1 MIHLSK
7 TIKESISVKKNLIKL
22 QKNVNVAIDM
32 IFNSINGNSKVLV
45 CGNGGSAADAQH
57 LSAEFVDR
65 LRPMINRK
73 PMPILSLA
81 LDTSHLTACS
91 NDFSFNDVF
100 SRSLEAFGRDNDILL
115 VISTSGNSKNIIK
128 VLKKAK
134 KMKIK
139 SIALLGC
146 SGGNAKKYADNSIIV
161 KSNNTARIQESHI
174 FLGHFI
180 LESVERKI
188 LKNAKLSK

>member
-1 MIHLSK
+1 MIKLSEK
-7 TIKESISVKKNLIKL
+7 IKESIKVKKELLKLDKKINISIEMIYNCIK
-22 QKNVNVAIDM
+22 N
-32 IFNSINGNSKVLV
+32 NSKVLT

-57 LSAEFVDR
+57 LSAEFIDR
-65 LRPMINRK
+65 LRPKVNRK

-91 NDFSFNDVF
+91 NDFSFKDVF
-100 SRSLEAFGRDNDILL
+100 SRSLEAFGKKDDILL
-115 VISTSGNSKNIIK
+115 AISTSGNSKNIIE

-134 KMKIK
+134 KMKIH
-139 SIALLGC
+139 SIALLGYN
-146 SGGNAKKYADNSIIV
+146 GGLAKKYADTSLIV

-174 FLGHFI
+174 FIGHFI

-188 LKNAKLSK
+188 LNKIK

>member
-1 MIHLSK
+1 MIKFSSA
-7 TIKESISVKKNLIKL
+7 IKESISVKKQLIKL
-22 QKNVNVAIDM
+22 EKKINYAIDM
-32 IFNSINGNSKVLV
+32 IFNSINNNSKILI

-65 LRPMINRK
+65 LRPSINRN

-91 NDFSFNDVF
+91 NDFSFDDVF
-100 SRSLEAFGRDNDILL
+100 VRPLEAFGKESDILI

-134 KMKIK
+134 KMNIK
-139 SIALLGC
+139 SIALLGYQ
-146 SGGNAKKYADNSIIV
+146 GGDAKKYADNSIIV

-188 LKNAKLSK
+188 LENT

>member
-1 MIHLSK
+1 MIKFSRA
-7 TIKESISVKKNLIKL
+7 IKESISVKKQLIKL
-22 QKNVNVAIDM
+22 EKKINYAIDM
-32 IFNSINGNSKVLV
+32 IFNSINSGSKILI

-65 LRPMINRK
+65 LRPSVNRN

-91 NDFSFNDVF
+91 NDFSFDEVF
-100 SRSLEAFGRDNDILL
+100 VRPLEAFGKESDILV
-115 VISTSGNSKNIIK
+115 VISTSGNSKNIVK
-128 VLKKAK
+128 ALKKAK

-139 SIALLGC
+139 SIALLGYQ
-146 SGGNAKKYADNSIIV
+146 GGDAKKYTDNSIIV

-174 FLGHFI
+174 FLGHYI

-188 LKNAKLSK
+188 LENA

>member
-1 MIHLSK
+1 MIKFSSA
-7 TIKESISVKKNLIKL
+7 IKESISVKKQLIKL
-22 QKNVNVAIDM
+22 EKKINYATDM
-32 IFNSINGNSKVLV
+32 IFNSINNSSKILI

-65 LRPMINRK
+65 LRPSINRN

-91 NDFSFNDVF
+91 NDFSFDDVF
-100 SRSLEAFGRDNDILL
+100 VRPLEAFGKESDVLI

-134 KMKIK
+134 KMNIK

-146 SGGNAKKYADNSIIV
+146 QGGDAKKYADNSIIV

-188 LKNAKLSK
+188 LENT

>member
-1 MIHLSK
+1 MIKFSSA
-7 TIKESISVKKNLIKL
+7 IKESISVKKQLIKL
-22 QKNVNVAIDM
+22 EKKINYAIDM
-32 IFNSINGNSKVLV
+32 IFNSINNSSKILI

-65 LRPMINRK
+65 LRPSINRN

-91 NDFSFNDVF
+91 NDFSFDDVF
-100 SRSLEAFGRDNDILL
+100 VRPLEAFGKESDILI

-134 KMKIK
+134 KMNIK
-139 SIALLGC
+139 SIALLGYQ
-146 SGGNAKKYADNSIIV
+146 GGDAKKYADNSIIV

-188 LKNAKLSK
+188 LENT

>member
-1 MIHLSK
+1 MIQLSK
-7 TIKESISVKKNLIKL
+7 SIKESIVVKKKLIKL
-22 QKNVNVAIDM
+22 ETKINFAIDV
-32 IFNSINGNSKVLV
+32 IFKAIKGNSKVLV

-65 LRPMINRK
+65 LRPNVNRR

-100 SRSLEAFGRDNDILL
+100 SRSLEAFGKQTDVLL
-115 VISTSGNSKNIIK
+115 AISTSGNSKNIIK

-134 KMKIK
+134 KMNIQ

-146 SGGNAKKYADNSIIV
+146 NGGLAKKFADNSIIV
-161 KSNNTARIQESHI
+161 NSNNTARIQESHI
-174 FLGHFI
+174 FIGHFI
-180 LESVERKI
+180 LECVERKI
-188 LKNAKLSK
+188 LKNE

>member
-1 MIHLSK
+1 MIKFSSA
-7 TIKESISVKKNLIKL
+7 IKESISVKKQLIKL
-22 QKNVNVAIDM
+22 EKKINYAIDM
-32 IFNSINGNSKVLV
+32 IFNSINNSSKILI

-65 LRPMINRK
+65 LRPSINRY

-91 NDFSFNDVF
+91 NDFSFDDVF
-100 SRSLEAFGRDNDILL
+100 VRPLEAFGKESDILI

-134 KMKIK
+134 KMNIK
-139 SIALLGC
+139 SIALLGYQ
-146 SGGNAKKYADNSIIV
+146 GGDAKKYADNSIIV
-161 KSNNTARIQESHI
+161 KCNNTARIQESHI

-188 LKNAKLSK
+188 LENT